1 MKQESDHKGSGKM
14 FVKEFG
20 LYPKAIENYW
30 VLSRKNDHIK
40 ICLLANNMAMVKNKL
55 EMLWE
60 AGRTSGYCCRCLGLQ
75 VMVEWSRMVVIG
87 LQKKRKKKIRKVEQ
101 TGLGLVTGQIG
112 EKGGREKSN
121 IIPRFLNLELRE

>member
-1 MKQESDHKGSGKM
+1 MTQDEAKNMKQESDHKGSGKM

-55 EMLWE
+55 EMPWE

-75 VMVEWSRMVVIG
+75 VMIEWSRMVVIG
-87 LQKKRKKKIRKVEQ
+87 LQKKRKKKD
-101 TGLGLVTGQIG
+101 
-112 EKGGREKSN
+112 
-121 IIPRFLNLELRE
+121 